1 MEIIRGP
8 SISRPP
14 VLDDKNY
21 SYGKAHMISFLKTLD
36 GRTCRV
42 VVAGWDPP
50 MITIDGHCVPKSEVD
65 WTDVEEQASVRNST
79 AINTIFNGVDLN
91 VFKLINSCSSVKKA
105 WKILEVA
112 YEGTKKVE
120 ISRLQLI
127 TSKFEALK
135 MFEDQSVA
143 ECNERV
149 LEIADESFNLGEK
162 ISESKIVGKLLRSL
176 PDDHFGDD
184 AKGRIIAKGNIEKYN
199 LPYLND
205 VRYVEGLKENLIS
218 ADNCYHWISNNS
230 NVCPSIKEDHTW
242 PWQRKLGHVSLRRI
256 HKAVKNKAVI
266 GIPNIDSKSKFFCGD
281 YQVGKKIKA
290 SHKNDDDELAPK
302 VTMVPEVAVVDALIA
317 DTTVNCFGDDSKST
331 QKEMDVK
338 STFLNEN
345 LNEEVYVAQPKGFID
360 HVNPQQVYKLNKAL
374 YGLKQ
379 ALRAWYERLTV
390 YLGHKG
396 YSRGGLQIKQI
407 KKDMFTT
414 QEKYAKNLVKKF
426 GLDQSQQKWTPTA
439 THVKITRDITKE
451 SVDHKLYRSMI
462 GSLHYLTT
470 SRPGIA
476 YAVGIFARF
485 QSDPRVSHLAV
496 VKRIIKY
503 VQATSEFEV
512 LYSYDTNFILVGY
525 CDADWTGCLDDRKST
540 SGGCFFLG
548 NNIIS
553 CFSKK

>member
-176 PDDHFGDD
+176 PG
-184 AKGRIIAKGNIEKYN
+184 
-199 LPYLND
+199 
-205 VRYVEGLKENLIS
+205 
-218 ADNCYHWISNNS
+218 
-230 NVCPSIKEDHTW
+230 
-242 PWQRKLGHVSLRRI
+242 
-256 HKAVKNKAVI
+256 
-266 GIPNIDSKSKFFCGD
+266 KF
-281 YQVGKKIKA
+281 
-290 SHKNDDDELAPK
+290 
-302 VTMVPEVAVVDALIA
+302 
-317 DTTVNCFGDDSKST
+317 
-331 QKEMDVK
+331 
-338 STFLNEN
+338 
-345 LNEEVYVAQPKGFID
+345 
-360 HVNPQQVYKLNKAL
+360 
-374 YGLKQ
+374 
-379 ALRAWYERLTV
+379 
-390 YLGHKG
+390 
-396 YSRGGLQIKQI
+396 
-407 KKDMFTT
+407 
-414 QEKYAKNLVKKF
+414 
-426 GLDQSQQKWTPTA
+426 
-439 THVKITRDITKE
+439 
-451 SVDHKLYRSMI
+451 
-462 GSLHYLTT
+462 
-470 SRPGIA
+470 
-476 YAVGIFARF
+476 
-485 QSDPRVSHLAV
+485 
-496 VKRIIKY
+496 
-503 VQATSEFEV
+503 
-512 LYSYDTNFILVGY
+512 
-525 CDADWTGCLDDRKST
+525 
-540 SGGCFFLG
+540 
-548 NNIIS
+548 
-553 CFSKK
+553 